1 MWASRLR
8 ASTVRREDDPVS
20 GSGGLAVEELP
31 YAEDAPHRA
40 RHGADLDPDEE
51 TALAESYDRQV
62 RGGRRRRAYAEPDD
76 TGPVAGEQWDDHAG
90 TADLPDA
97 RPEAEPWDGHPE
109 AQPWDGQPAAD
120 QWDGRPEA
128 ESHDGRTRE
137 SAGRPA
143 GVELTRARLLSFTP
157 YQPKRDRLCTDT
169 ASLLR
174 PLVRAGIIDTWATDH
189 SYPSHRAWKLLP
201 SRLAMPRQL
210 PLDGY
215 VEPDGGITLLP
226 LPEAYDEPPMS
237 MLDWVIDW
245 TAAGRLD
252 SGWWTTAVHV
262 TASAGLP
269 PTGTLRP

>member
-1 MWASRLR
+1 MWTSRMRGSASRH
-8 ASTVRREDDPVS
+8 ADVPA
-20 GSGGLAVEELP
+20 GGPGGLALDDLSH
-31 YAEDAPHRA
+31 ADTAPHQG
-40 RHGADLDPDEE
+40 RHGAAGDPE

-62 RGGRRRRAYAEPDD
+62 RGGRRRRERSDPDQVRVD
-76 TGPVAGEQWDDHAG
+76 ESESWDDYDG
-90 TADLPDA
+90 PADLPDGDRWA
-97 RPEAEPWDGHPE
+97 AQPAAEPWAAEADG
-109 AQPWDGQPAAD
+109 AS
-120 QWDGRPEA
+120 WDGRAREQ
-128 ESHDGRTRE
+128 DGPP
-137 SAGRPA
+137 G

-201 SRLAMPRQL
+201 SRLAMPHQL

-226 LPEAYDEPPMS
+226 LPESYDEPPLC

-252 SGWWTTAVHV
+252 SRWWTTAVHV

>member
-8 ASTVRREDDPVS
+8 ATTARREDEPVP
-20 GSGGLAVEELP
+20 GSGGLALDDDP
-31 YAEDAPHRA
+31 HAEAAPRRA
-40 RHGADLDPDEE
+40 RHGADLDEQA
-51 TALAESYDRQV
+51 ALAEAYDRQV
-62 RGGRRRRAYAEPDD
+62 RGGRRRRASAAHDEADPDV
-76 TGPVAGEQWDDHAG
+76 PEQWDDRAG
-90 TADLPDA
+90 PADLS
-97 RPEAEPWDGHPE
+97 EAEPWDGEPDAE
-109 AQPWDGQPAAD
+109 A
-120 QWDGRPEA
+120 WDGR
-128 ESHDGRTRE
+128 TWE
-137 SAGRPA
+137 SAGRPG

-189 SYPSHRAWKLLP
+189 SYPTHRAWKLLP
-201 SRLAMPRQL
+201 SRLAMPQQL

-226 LPEAYDEPPMS
+226 LPETYDEPPLC

-252 SGWWTTAVHV
+252 SRWWTTAVHV

>member
-1 MWASRLR
+1 MDVPNARFGAAAR
-8 ASTVRREDDPVS
+8 GRPAGRVR
-20 GSGGLAVEELP
+20 GLALDDVSH
-31 YAEDAPHRA
+31 ADTAPHQD
-40 RHGADLDPDEE
+40 GYGGDPE
-51 TALAESYDRQV
+51 TALVESYDRQV
-62 RGGRRRRAYAEPDD
+62 RVGRRRRAYDEPGESRPDA
-76 TGPVAGEQWDDHAG
+76 PEQW
-90 TADLPDA
+90 ADGD
-97 RPEAEPWDGHPE
+97 EAEPWDLPE
-109 AQPWDGQPAAD
+109 A
-120 QWDGRPEA
+120 R
-128 ESHDGRTRE
+128 
-137 SAGRPA
+137 AGEPG

-226 LPEAYDEPPMS
+226 LPDSYDEPPLC

-252 SGWWTTAVHV
+252 SRWWTTAVHV